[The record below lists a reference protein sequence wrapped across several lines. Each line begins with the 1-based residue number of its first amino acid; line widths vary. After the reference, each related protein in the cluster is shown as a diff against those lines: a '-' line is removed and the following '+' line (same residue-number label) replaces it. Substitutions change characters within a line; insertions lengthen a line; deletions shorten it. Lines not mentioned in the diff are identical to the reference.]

1 MSALVWMHRDLRL
14 QDNPALAHAVR
25 HHASVEVVYAWSDAV
40 FGDWM
45 PGAAQRWWIHEH
57 LMRVASALSQRG
69 IRFTLTTD
77 SPVNLVAGG
86 GYMAVYWNE
95 PITPAARALGQSM
108 TMQCRKEGT
117 DMRVF
122 SGDLLHDPDAIRT
135 QKGDP
140 YRVFTPFYRSFLAGV
155 PVSMPV
161 ALPDMPPAPAAAAAQ
176 LEGEAHAAID
186 ALALVPDHA
195 WVSKVASHWEAGED
209 AAMQQ
214 LKQFVDGPVLDYD
227 TGRNRPDREGSS
239 RLSPYLAIGV
249 LSPRQVWHET
259 SRRHVM
265 DGSPATFLKEIGW
278 REFGYH
284 LLYHFPGTVSGP
296 LNPSWNGFPW
306 RDDAEGLRAWQR
318 GETGYPIVDAGM
330 HELWNTG
337 WMHNRVRMIV
347 ASFLT
352 KDLLVSW
359 QAGAAWFWDTL
370 IDADLASNTLGW
382 QWAAGCGADAQPFF
396 RIFNPDSQQKT
407 HDPKGQYVRQW
418 TRGRAMPIVD
428 HAEARARALAVY
440 QAFRDA

>member
-14 QDNPALAHAVR
+14 QDNPALTYAVR
-25 HHASVEVVYAWSDAV
+25 HHASVEVIYSWSRSV

-45 PGAAQRWWIHEH
+45 PGSAQKWWIHEH
-57 LMRVASALSQRG
+57 LLRISSALSQRG
-69 IRFTLTTD
+69 IRLTITGD
-77 SPVNLVAGG
+77 SPEETVASGRHT
-86 GYMAVYWNE
+86 AVYWNE
-95 PITPAARALGQSM
+95 PITPAARALGRSM
-108 TMQCRKEGT
+108 TMQCRKTGADT
-117 DMRVF
+117 QVF

-140 YRVFTPFYRSFLAGV
+140 YRVFTPFYRSFTASTPISV
-155 PVSMPV
+155 PV
-161 ALPDMPPAPAAAAAQ
+161 ALPDMPPAPESLAAN
-176 LEGEAHAAID
+176 LEREAHAAIRS
-186 ALALVPDHA
+186 LALVPDHP
-195 WVSKVASHWEAGED
+195 WVATVASHWEVGEQ
-209 AAMQQ
+209 AAMTNLQQ
-214 LKQFVDGPVLDYD
+214 FLDGPVEDYD
-227 TGRNRPDREGSS
+227 TGRNRPDRVGSS

-259 SRRHVM
+259 SRRHEM
-265 DGSPATFLKEIGW
+265 AGSPGTFLKEIGW

-284 LLYHFPGTVSGP
+284 LLYHFPETTDSP
-296 LNPSWNGFPW
+296 LHDSWEGFPW
-306 RDDAEGLRAWQR
+306 RDDLQGLRAWQR

-330 HELWNTG
+330 NELWNTG

-359 QAGAAWFWDTL
+359 QAGAEWFWDTL

-407 HDPKGQYVRQW
+407 HDPQGSYVRRW
-418 TRGRAMPIVD
+418 TTGRAMPIID
-428 HAEARARALAVY
+428 HAEARIRALAIY
-440 QAFRDA
+440 QAFKDA